1 MILLHAVRIGIST
14 KASLKRKVA
23 SVCNSADA
31 ALSLAMEEDGS
42 RSLHKR
48 LRDEQDDDAEEE
60 ERIAGEGI
68 IGKRMEAG
76 GLIVVRRRR

>member
-1 MILLHAVRIGIST
+1 
-14 KASLKRKVA
+14 
-23 SVCNSADA
+23 
-31 ALSLAMEEDGS
+31 MEEDGS